1 MMNYREEEIFSK
13 TMRAGRRTYFFDVRS
28 TKAGDYYLT
37 LTESK
42 KFTNDDGS
50 FHFKKHKIYL
60 YKEDFNEFSSNLS
73 EMTDYIIKEK
83 GEEVISDRHQKD
95 YQREEKQETAS
106 EETETTEEEAETTE
120 EETETT
126 EENQESGN
134 EDETK
139 NEAKESSETD
149 EENSDNEDDKDS
161 SEFTDVKFEDI

>member
-106 EETETTEEEAETTE
+106 EETETTEEE
-120 EETETT
+120 TETT

-139 NEAKESSETD
+139 NEAEESSETD

-161 SEFTDVKFEDI
+161 SKFTDVKFEDI